1 MGVISDLVRMK
12 GEKDLQQKQGTIDAL
27 KIVLSNP
34 EATPEAREWATT
46 SLTGLLDGEFSGK
59 GTKGK
64 GGSGGGGGG
73 GSGGNS
79 GSGGSGGGGVGSFFH
94 HMLSGLNH
102 LNPYTAS
109 AGTKQA
115 SQQIAANRPQKMTL
129 TPDEQEQTKLKNQ
142 KIEAEQKLQQDAAKI
157 ELENKSKFQL
167 DKKLAK
173 FKDRQDLKAE
183 NEKWHL
189 VYNREISLGKTP
201 EEAARLADE
210 AVAGIKSPTESSTE
224 KLTLLGPKGEEVVLF
239 RSPATGKVFNIA
251 HREVNVDEMLAS
263 GQYKY
268 KDSAEA
274 DKGTK
279 FNEWKT
285 ILRSQHPEWEHD
297 RIEKE
302 AGLKA
307 AAQIAEETD
316 AKRTRLN
323 ITLQNAANRTS
334 AVADAPDIAQAIMN
348 GEQPPDSAG
357 LSRSGAWMKIRDDL
371 AKKGFNLTKAELDW
385 KAAQRYVATLNGSQQ
400 VRIREA
406 ASTVSQMLPDIRNK
420 YDTWRKA
427 GLASGIKIF
436 NRAALVASKNLPGP
450 AGVAAQALETQIA
463 DMVAELGQLYMGG
476 NSPTDHSLKLAEQ
489 NLKGDWTPEQFNAA
503 LDLLKNNLSYR
514 VNSIMNAGAAG
525 MSEGSPYMPT
535 GGEGVKTQPTTQ
547 PTNAADYLKRI
558 RGK

>member
-1 MGVISDLVRMK
+1 MGAGLGNLFGGLMDGIGQGLAKRKARQNEMKDVAFKGALQSISQLANNPNFAGDPAALEDLQKASMAVIADYTGH
-12 GEKDLQQKQGTIDAL
+12 GEKVKNA
-27 KIVLSNP
+27 
-34 EATPEAREWATT
+34 
-46 SLTGLLDGEFSGK
+46 
-59 GTKGK
+59 KGK
-64 GGSGGGGGG
+64 EQAQNPLTHAQQLIGGIMQKVYPSG
-73 GSGGNS
+73 
-79 GSGGSGGGGVGSFFH
+79 
-94 HMLSGLNH
+94 
-102 LNPYTAS
+102 
-109 AGTKQA
+109 
-115 SQQIAANRPQKMTL
+115 IPQSTEVDPIRQGPIR
-129 TPDEQEQTKLKNQ
+129 TPDEVTDLKQAEAKQ
-142 KIEAEQKLQQDAAKI
+142 KSDAE
-157 ELENKSKFQL
+157 
-167 DKKLAK
+167 LAK
-173 FKDRQDLKAE
+173 FKQQEVIRAQTQQKIERAKQRMALKSE
-183 NEKWHL
+183 FEEETKIYDYE
-189 VYNREISLGKTP
+189 VKRGTPP
-201 EEAARLADE
+201 EEALKISRSTAFKYHE
-210 AVAGIKSPTESSTE
+210 PVENEGPPTQKEMFGPNGEQIFVFRNSKGKWFGENNEPVDVTAM
-224 KLTLLGPKGEEVVLF
+224 KLKGWKF
-239 RSPATGKVFNIA
+239 
-251 HREVNVDEMLAS
+251 
-263 GQYKY
+263 
-268 KDSAEA
+268 KDKDEA

-357 LSRSGAWMKIRDDL
+357 LSRSGAWMKIRGDL